1 MAQCGHLATL
11 FGVPYLARRLCTP
24 PPPAPVRARGSSD
37 TTQCEPLVTD
47 LDHFLAHLTLPGAC
61 HVQGTVPGPRDLK
74 STETSSHIEEVT
86 LLSE

>member
-1 MAQCGHLATL
+1 M
-11 FGVPYLARRLCTP
+11 
-24 PPPAPVRARGSSD
+24 
-37 TTQCEPLVTD
+37 TQCEPLVTD